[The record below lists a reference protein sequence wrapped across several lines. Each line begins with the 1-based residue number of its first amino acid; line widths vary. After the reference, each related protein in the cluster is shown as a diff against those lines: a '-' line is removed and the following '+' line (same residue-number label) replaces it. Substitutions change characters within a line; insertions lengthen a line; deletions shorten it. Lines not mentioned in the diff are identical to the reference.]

1 MIKRSWSV
9 RSLAVVGLLA
19 LPLTGCASGSDS
31 GSGDATSAVS
41 AGPASVSSTTPAPP
55 EDGGLVIPVRIEGSE
70 VTPSNERIDATV
82 GEKITLRVDSDT
94 DEEIHVHS
102 VPNYSF
108 TVQPTA
114 DQLFT
119 FSVDVP
125 GQVAVEVHHHD
136 KTLATLIVR

>member
-1 MIKRSWSV
+1 M
-9 RSLAVVGLLA
+9 
-19 LPLTGCASGSDS
+19 
-31 GSGDATSAVS
+31 
-41 AGPASVSSTTPAPP
+41 
-55 EDGGLVIPVRIEGSE
+55 VIPVRIEGSE